1 MRCIPATFVAL
12 LLAGSPAAAQS
23 GRVVPAQT
31 PRGNTDLSAEARSAN
46 ADGRLAEAA
55 SRRDTVVIRALL
67 SQKVDVN
74 APDAQGTPA
83 LHWAV
88 RVDDLDLVRLLLSAG
103 ADAKLAN
110 RYGVTPLTLAVGNG
124 NPAIIK
130 TLLDAGADANAVDP
144 AAETML
150 MIAARIGVTDA
161 VRLLLDRG
169 AVVDARDKTYQQT
182 ALMIAV
188 RENHP
193 DIVQML
199 IERGADVNAKTRTG
213 ATPQWVLPNS
223 VPGFGHGIGIVRG
236 GLPPRGSRQPIPG
249 SLSPLLYA
257 ARDGRL
263 EAAKLL
269 IAAKANIEQTDANA
283 ITPLLMAIVNNRV
296 DVARFLLDKGADIQ
310 ATDWYG
316 RTPLWAAVETRNM
329 DVDNATFVNSIDREA
344 ILDVIKILL
353 ERGAK
358 VNVRMKEV
366 PPIRRAFLRITGS
379 LSWVDFTGQTPFLT
393 AALAADTTV
402 MRLLLKYGADPNIG
416 TFEGTTPLMA
426 AAGVNWVYDQTYDE
440 GPAARL
446 EAVKLCHELGNDVN
460 AVNTMGLTALMG
472 AANRGSDDIIKFLVE
487 KGATLDPK
495 DKEGRTALTW
505 AEGVFL
511 ATHPAKP
518 KPSSIALI
526 KSLMA
531 PAAAP

>member
-1 MRCIPATFVAL
+1 VAFVL
-12 LLAGSPAAAQS
+12 LMMLGVAVPAAPQ
-23 GRVVPAQT
+23 GAQT
-31 PRGNTDLSAEARSAN
+31 
-46 ADGRLAEAA
+46 
-55 SRRDTVVIRALL
+55 
-67 SQKVDVN
+67 DVN
-74 APDAQGTPA
+74 APDVQGTPP

-88 RVDDLDLVRLLLSAG
+88 RFDDVAKVRSLLGAG
-103 ADAKLAN
+103 ADARLAS
-110 RYGVTPLTLAVGNG
+110 RYGLTPLTLAVQNG
-124 NPAIIK
+124 NPEIIRL
-130 TLLDAGADANAVDP
+130 LLDAGADANAVDP

-150 MIAARIGVTDA
+150 MIASRVGVLDS

-182 ALMIAV
+182 ALMVAV
-188 RENHP
+188 REGHAP
-193 DIVQML
+193 IVQLL

-213 ATPQWVLPNS
+213 NTPQWVLPNS

-269 IAAKANIEQTDANA
+269 VAAKANLEQTDANGV
-283 ITPLLMAIVNNRV
+283 TPLLMAIVNNRV
-296 DVARFLLDKGADIQ
+296 DVARFLIEQGADIQ

-329 DVDNATFVNSIDREA
+329 DVDNATFVNGVDRA
-344 ILDVIKILL
+344 PFLSLITTLL

-366 PPIRRAFLRITGS
+366 PPIRRAFLRTTGS

-393 AALAADTTV
+393 AALAADLDV

-426 AAGVNWVYDQTYDE
+426 AAGVNWVYDQTFDE

-446 EAVKLCHELGNDVN
+446 EAVKLCHQLGNDVN

-472 AANRGSDDIIKFLVE
+472 AANRGSDDIIAFLVE
-487 KGATLDPK
+487 RGAKLDAK
-495 DKEGRTALTW
+495 DKEGRTALDW

-518 KPSSIALI
+518 KPSSIELL
-526 KSLMA
+526 KSLA
-531 PAAAP
+531 RPAAAP

>member
-1 MRCIPATFVAL
+1 MPWRAVLLVVLAL
-12 LLAGSPAAAQS
+12 ALPSPS
-23 GRVVPAQT
+23 PAQT
-31 PRGNTDLSAEARSAN
+31 TADLSAVAQSAK
-46 ADGRLAEAA
+46 ADTRLAEAV
-55 SRRDTVVIRALL
+55 SRRDTAVVRSLL
-67 SQKVDVN
+67 SQKSDVN

-88 RVDDLDLVRLLLSAG
+88 RVDDIDLVRLLLSSG
-103 ADAKLAN
+103 ADAKLTN
-110 RYGVTPLTLAVGNG
+110 RYGVTPLTLAVTNA
-124 NPAIIK
+124 NPAIIRL
-130 TLLDAGADANAVDP
+130 LLDAGADANAVDP

-150 MIAARIGVTDA
+150 MIASRVGVLDA
-161 VRLLLDRG
+161 VRVLLDRG
-169 AVVDARDKTYQQT
+169 AVVDTRDKTYQQT

-188 RENHP
+188 REDHT
-193 DIVQML
+193 DIVRLL

-213 ATPQWVLPNS
+213 ATPGWVLPNS

-263 EAAKLL
+263 ESVKLL
-269 IAAKANIEQTDANA
+269 LAAKANIEQADANA
-283 ITPLLMAIVNNRV
+283 ITPLLTAIVNNRV
-296 DVARFLLDKGADIQ
+296 DVARFLIEKGADIQ

-329 DVDNATFVNSIDREA
+329 DVDNGTFVNSIDRGPM
-344 ILDVIKILL
+344 LDVIQILL

-472 AANRGSDDIIKFLVE
+472 AANRGSDDIIRFLVE
-487 KGATLDPK
+487 KGAKLDVK
-495 DKEGRTALTW
+495 DKEGRDAAAW

-526 KSLMA
+526 KSLSG
-531 PAAAP
+531 PSAAP

>member
-1 MRCIPATFVAL
+1 MRFRIACRLAVVLSFLVA
-12 LLAGSPAAAQS
+12 SSAAAQTADS
-23 GRVVPAQT
+23 
-31 PRGNTDLSAEARSAN
+31 SADARSAK
-46 ADGRLAEAA
+46 ADVRLASAA
-55 SRRDTVVIRALL
+55 ARRDAAAVRTLL
-67 SQKVDVN
+67 TQKVDVN

-88 RVDDLDLVRLLLSAG
+88 RLDDLDLAKLLLSAG
-103 ADAKLAN
+103 ADATLAN
-110 RYGVTPLTLAVGNG
+110 RYGLTPLTLAVTNG
-124 NPAIIK
+124 NPALIRM
-130 TLLDAGADANAVDP
+130 LLDAGADANAVDP

-150 MIAARIGVTDA
+150 MIAARVGVAEA

-169 AVVDARDKTYQQT
+169 AAVDTRDTTYQQT

-193 DIVQML
+193 AIVQML
-199 IERGADVNAKTRTG
+199 IERGADVNARTRTG

-263 EAAKLL
+263 EVARQLV
-269 IAAKANIEQTDANA
+269 AAKANIEQPDANA
-283 ITPLLMAIVNNRV
+283 VTPLIMAIVNNRV
-296 DVARFLLDKGADIQ
+296 DVARFLIEQGADIQ
-310 ATDWYG
+310 ATDWWG

-329 DVDNATFVNSIDREA
+329 DVDNATFVNGIDREPY
-344 ILDVIKILL
+344 LDLIKVLL
-353 ERGAK
+353 DRGAK

-366 PPIRRAFLRITGS
+366 PPIRRAFLRVTGS

-393 AALAADTTV
+393 AALAADATV
-402 MRLLLKYGADPNIG
+402 MRLLLKYGADPNLG

-426 AAGVNWVYDQTYDE
+426 AAGVNWVYDQTFDE

-446 EAVKLCHELGNDVN
+446 EAVKLCLELGNDVN
-460 AVNTMGLTALMG
+460 AINSMGLTALMG

-487 KGATLDPK
+487 KGAKLDVK

-518 KPSSIALI
+518 KPTSIALI
-526 KSLMA
+526 QSL
-531 PAAAP
+531 AAPSAAP